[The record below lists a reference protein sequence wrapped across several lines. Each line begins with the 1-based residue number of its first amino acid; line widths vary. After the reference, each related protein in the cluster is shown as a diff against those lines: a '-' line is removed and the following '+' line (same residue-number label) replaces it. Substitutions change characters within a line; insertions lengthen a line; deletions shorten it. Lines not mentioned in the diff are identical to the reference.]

1 MHAHPRPCRGYY
13 NEGQMS
19 KNPNSIARPG
29 LISAYILLGAALLA
43 FIQSYLLI
51 SPLILSFFLILLI
64 SLAVNPLILKMKKL
78 SGGRKIP
85 TFLITLGLIIGIA
98 SIGLALFGPM
108 KTSAEKLYY
117 SWPSYWERLQKPLIK
132 MEQRTELFEQKIQEE
147 VRTEIAQD
155 QSVADG
161 LEATQ
166 EPPTEPPPE
175 KADSP
180 RPDMSEMLQGA
191 IGSFTALAVNG
202 LEILIVLVT
211 VFFGVI
217 FTLMNPRP
225 IFAAMLAIVPENHQ
239 GQTVIIMQRIAKFI
253 PVWVGATSLGMITIG
268 TLVFLFMWPIFGF
281 TDALVLGMT
290 AGLLEAIPYLGPI
303 FSAIP
308 ALLLAVG
315 EGGMIPLWVLLAYI
329 VIQFLENNVILPLI
343 MSRGMRVHPLAVI
356 FSMLI
361 CVIAFGVLGVLIA
374 TPLVK
379 IVSIIHDELY
389 RKRFLPSVTD
399 EDLDRLAAVV
409 LQEVKSSER

>member
-1 MHAHPRPCRGYY
+1 
-13 NEGQMS
+13 
-19 KNPNSIARPG
+19 
-29 LISAYILLGAALLA
+29 
-43 FIQSYLLI
+43 
-51 SPLILSFFLILLI
+51 
-64 SLAVNPLILKMKKL
+64 
-78 SGGRKIP
+78 
-85 TFLITLGLIIGIA
+85 
-98 SIGLALFGPM
+98 
-108 KTSAEKLYY
+108 
-117 SWPSYWERLQKPLIK
+117 
-132 MEQRTELFEQKIQEE
+132 
-147 VRTEIAQD
+147 
-155 QSVADG
+155 
-161 LEATQ
+161 
-166 EPPTEPPPE
+166 
-175 KADSP
+175 
-180 RPDMSEMLQGA
+180 MSEMLQGA

>member
-1 MHAHPRPCRGYY
+1 
-13 NEGQMS
+13 MS
-19 KNPNSIARPG
+19 KNPNSIAKPG
-29 LISAYILLGAALLA
+29 LISAYIFLGAALLA
-43 FIQSYLLI
+43 FIQSYLLL

-64 SLAVNPLILKMKKL
+64 SLAVNPLILKMRKL
-78 SGGRKIP
+78 TGGRKIP

-132 MEQRTELFEQKIQEE
+132 LEQKTEIFEKKIEEE

-161 LEATQ
+161 LEAKQ

-175 KADSP
+175 QADSP
-180 RPDMSEMLQGA
+180 RPDMSEMFQGA

-225 IFAAMLAIVPENHQ
+225 IFAAILSIVPENHQ
-239 GQTVIIMQRIAKFI
+239 DQTVIIMQRVAKFI

-308 ALLLAVG
+308 ALLLAIG
-315 EGGMIPLWVLLAYI
+315 EGGMTPLWVLLAYI

-356 FSMLI
+356 FSMLL

-399 EDLDRLAAVV
+399 EDLDHLAAVV